1 MTMISSANNKQCKLN
16 SFHFFHNWKY
26 FAGTCFSVFWLL
38 ECMELKSRDL
48 LPRTFYRES
57 AGCHPM
63 SQGTPDPGGLEF
75 ILSLTNYNY
84 KKNEKLAFSISSS
97 PSQPGG
103 HPGLPQQLP
112 GRQGSPD
119 LPQVSSHR
127 GWPWGR
133 WSPSWSRKRLS
144 WCGWPRAKA
153 IAFIVKELQFH
164 NSAVKPLCLCVACW
178 P

>member
-1 MTMISSANNKQCKLN
+1 MTLSSSANNKHCRLY
-16 SFHFFHNWKY
+16 SFLPQLKILC
-26 FAGTCFSVFWLL
+26 GDLL
-38 ECMELKSRDL
+38 FRFLAFRMYGIEKSRSPPKNL
-48 LPRTFYRES
+48 LLWVGRMSSNES
-57 AGCHPM
+57 RYSWSRRAGIYTYVDKL
-63 SQGTPDPGGLEF
+63 QLQE
-75 ILSLTNYNY
+75 
-84 KKNEKLAFSISSS
+84 NEKLAFSISSS

-103 HPGLPQQLP
+103 QPGLPQQLP
-112 GRQGSPD
+112 DRQGSPD
-119 LPQVSSHR
+119 LPQASSHR

-164 NSAVKPLCLCVACW
+164 NSAVKSLCLRVACW